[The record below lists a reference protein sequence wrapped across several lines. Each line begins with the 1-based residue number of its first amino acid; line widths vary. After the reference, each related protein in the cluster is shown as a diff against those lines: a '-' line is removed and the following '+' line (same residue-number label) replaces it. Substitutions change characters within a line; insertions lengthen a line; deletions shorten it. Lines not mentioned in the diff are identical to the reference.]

1 MGGDAGA
8 VDQCGSIM
16 TCNSFEQARLSLL
29 AGAFTLLF
37 VGVLG
42 VFAGGCGKQQEAA
55 APRQP
60 TVSVVVGMVTQKT
73 VPIKISAI
81 GNVEPYSTVSIKAQ
95 VAGDM
100 TDVHFKEGDF
110 VHKGQLLLEIDP
122 RPYQDILA
130 QARAALARDKAVALN
145 NRAQAQRYQKL
156 LEAGVVAAQDAE
168 SYTSTA
174 EAASAL
180 VNADEAAVQTA
191 ELNLE
196 FCKIYSPIDGRTGY
210 LMLKPGNLVKIADIP
225 IVVINQVNP
234 IFVNFTVPQQYLPDI
249 KRYMAQKT
257 LAVSAT
263 VPNDPGPPLQGKLS
277 FVDNSVDVTTGT
289 IHLRGTFENTQN
301 RLWPGLYADVSLTL
315 SEESNSTVLPSQAV
329 VTSQQGSYVYVVKA
343 DRTVEQR
350 AVVMN
355 RTVDGDAVI
364 EKGVAPGEM
373 IVTDGQT
380 NLVPGS
386 KIAIKNPDA
395 GQAAQ
400 PAENRDE
407 ASGASPRLAPRAQ

>member
-1 MGGDAGA
+1 M
-8 VDQCGSIM
+8 V
-16 TCNSFEQARLSLL
+16 
-29 AGAFTLLF
+29 
-37 VGVLG
+37 
-42 VFAGGCGKQQEAA
+42 AGGCGKQQEAA

-100 TDVHFKEGDF
+100 TEVHFTEGDF

-122 RPYQDILA
+122 RPYQDTLS

-174 EAASAL
+174 EAANAL

-263 VPNDPGPPLQGKLS
+263 VSNDPGPPLQGKLS

-289 IHLRGTFENTQN
+289 IHLRGTFENAQN

-315 SEESNSTVLPSQAV
+315 SEQSNSTVLPSQAV

-350 AVVMN
+350 TVVMN

-364 EKGVAPGEM
+364 EKGVEPGEM

-395 GQAAQ
+395 GQAGQ
-400 PAENRDE
+400 PAENRDQ
-407 ASGASPRLAPRAQ
+407 APGANQRLAPHTQ

>member
-1 MGGDAGA
+1 MR
-8 VDQCGSIM
+8 S
-16 TCNSFEQARLSLL
+16 NSSEKAPLSLPLKTFGLLL
-29 AGAFTLLF
+29 AGI
-37 VGVLG
+37 LG
-42 VFAGGCGKQQEAA
+42 IVAGGCGKQQEAA

-60 TVSVVVGMVTQKT
+60 TVPVVVGMVTQKT
-73 VPIKISAI
+73 VPIEINAI

-100 TDVHFKEGDF
+100 TDVHFTEGDF

-122 RPYQDILA
+122 RPYEDVLA
-130 QARAALARDKAVALN
+130 QARAALARDKAVAVN
-145 NRAQAQRYQKL
+145 SRAQAQRYQKL

-168 SYTSTA
+168 SYMSTA
-174 EAASAL
+174 EASNAL

-210 LMLKPGNLVKIADIP
+210 LMLKPGNLVKVADVP
-225 IVVINQVNP
+225 IVVINQVDP

-263 VPNDPGPPLQGKLS
+263 VPNDPGPPLQGKLT
-277 FVDNSVDVTTGT
+277 FVDNNVDVTTGA
-289 IHLRGTFENTQN
+289 IHLRGTFENAQN

-315 SEESNSTVLPSQAV
+315 SEESNSTVLPSQAI
-329 VTSQQGSYVYVVKA
+329 VTSQQGPYVYVVKA
-343 DRTVEQR
+343 DHTVEQR
-350 AVVMN
+350 MVVRN
-355 RTVDGDAVI
+355 RTVDTDAVI
-364 EKGVAPGEM
+364 EKGVEPGEM
-373 IVTDGQT
+373 IVIDGQA

-386 KIAIKNPDA
+386 KIAIKNADA
-395 GQAAQ
+395 SQVGQ
-400 PAENRDE
+400 PAESRDP
-407 ASGASPRLAPRAQ
+407 ASGTTPQRAPRAQ